1 MSRMTGHTRVTIRDV
16 ARESGVSVTTVSHAL
31 NGKGQI
37 RDETR
42 ERIREVAT
50 SLGYRPSRAAQALRR
65 SRTGTIAL
73 ILPGDGSTVEQR
85 EMLSL
90 DYYMTIA
97 SACAQGAFGYGYSL
111 ILPPRLTDAS
121 QWRVLA
127 PDGVVLCDPATDD
140 TRIDLLEEMGVPVV
154 SVERDLGRPERPYF
168 VAGDNARN
176 MYELLGHLHESGA
189 RRIALLWAQSS
200 WAWTLET
207 RSAYEDWCAEHGQ
220 RPDVA
225 PVSLHD
231 LEAESYRASCALL
244 DAAEPPDAVVASA
257 ERYADGLL
265 RACRERDVR
274 VPRDLL
280 VASGIDN
287 HLMQQNDPPITAID
301 LDPAAQARAAVHLLH
316 TRLEGGQVAEP
327 TIVPSKLRIR
337 RSTQPG

>member
-1 MSRMTGHTRVTIRDV
+1 MTGHTRITIRDV
-16 ARESGVSVTTVSHAL
+16 AREAGVSVTTVSHAL

-42 ERIREVAT
+42 ARIREIAT

-73 ILPGDGSTVEQR
+73 ILPGDGSTAEQR
-85 EMLSL
+85 EMISL
-90 DYYMTIA
+90 DYYMTMA
-97 SACAQGAFGYGYSL
+97 SACAQAGFGYGYTL
-111 ILPPRLTDAS
+111 ILPPRITDAG
-121 QWRVLA
+121 QWRVLS

-140 TRIDLLEEMGVPVV
+140 TRIDLLEGMGVPVV
-154 SVERDLGRPERPYF
+154 SVERDPGRPDRPYF
-168 VAGDNARN
+168 VAGDNTRN
-176 MYELLGHLHESGA
+176 LQELLGHLHESGA

-207 RSAYEDWCAEHGQ
+207 RAAYEDWCVAHGQ
-220 RPDVA
+220 TPNVA
-225 PVSLHD
+225 PVSLHH
-231 LEAESYRASCALL
+231 LETEAYRASCALL

-257 ERYADGLL
+257 EGYADGLL

-287 HLMQQNDPPITAID
+287 HVMQQNDPPITAID
-301 LDPAAQARAAVHLLH
+301 LDPAAQARAAVDLLH
-316 TRLEGGQVAEP
+316 ARLEGAEVTEP
-327 TIVPSKLRIR
+327 TIVPSKLQIR
-337 RSTQPG
+337 RSTQRD